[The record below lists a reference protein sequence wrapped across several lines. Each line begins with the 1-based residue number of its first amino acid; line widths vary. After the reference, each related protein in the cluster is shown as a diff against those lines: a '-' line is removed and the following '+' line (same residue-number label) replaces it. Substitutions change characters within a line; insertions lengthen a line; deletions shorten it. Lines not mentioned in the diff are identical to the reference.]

1 MKFLY
6 NVQSL
11 GSIQL
16 IDDFPRGTVS
26 CFNQLLQLQHHM
38 KICSWTRYCGS
49 IYYGRKVID
58 DNHFG

>member
-1 MKFLY
+1 MNFCMKFLY

-38 KICSWTRYCGS
+38 KICS
-49 IYYGRKVID
+49 
-58 DNHFG
+58 